1 MLMLINVYAHVKCN
15 LHCFVIPVKE
25 KLAHDPDSEVAT
37 TSLRVS
43 LLCPVSHNYYY
54 L

>member
-1 MLMLINVYAHVKCN
+1 M
-15 LHCFVIPVKE
+15 FVIQVKE

-43 LLCPVSHNYYY
+43 LLCPVSKIS
-54 L
+54 LKDVIF